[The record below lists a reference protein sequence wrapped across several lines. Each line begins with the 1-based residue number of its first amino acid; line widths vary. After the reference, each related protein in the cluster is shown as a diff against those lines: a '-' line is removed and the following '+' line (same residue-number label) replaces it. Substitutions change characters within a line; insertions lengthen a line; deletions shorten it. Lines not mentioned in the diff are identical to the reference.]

1 MNETYVTISGN
12 VVGDP
17 QVRMTRANVPFVT
30 FRVASNVRRVDYKT
44 GEYIDAGTNFVNVTA
59 FRSLGVNL
67 ANSLEKGQP
76 VIVYGRM
83 RINQWT
89 NGDRTGTTVEIDA
102 YNVGHDLTRG
112 QSTFVKVARPQL
124 DQHDRLADP
133 VVQRAGEA
141 LDGSTPGDDPADD
154 PGARTR
160 RPTGSGWP
168 ARATRAG
175 TGRTRTSRGP
185 AAPASTSRRPTPT
198 TTRWSARPRTECPAP
213 ARPPGGG
220 RSRRVTVR
228 TPDAH
233 DEARPRSA
241 PTSAR

>member
-1 MNETYVTISGN
+1 MGMNETYVTISGN

-67 ANSLEKGQP
+67 ANSLEKGHP

-133 VVQRAGEA
+133 VVQQAGEA
-141 LDGSTPGDDPADD
+141 LDGSGPEHGSDVGHDDVPDGLRLAGDQGDNAVDDAGEAVGDGADE
-154 PGARTR
+154 GY
-160 RPTGSGWP
+160 GE
-168 ARATRAG
+168 AG
-175 TGRTRTSRGP
+175 TVGAGFEVE
-185 AAPASTSRRPTPT
+185 AADTDDYEVVGA
-198 TTRWSARPRTECPAP
+198 A
-213 ARPPGGG
+213 
-220 RSRRVTVR
+220 
-228 TPDAH
+228 AH
-233 DEARPRSA
+233 
-241 PTSAR
+241 

>member
-1 MNETYVTISGN
+1 MGMNETYVTISGN

-17 QVRMTRANVPFVT
+17 QVRTTRASVPFVT
-30 FRVASNVRRVDYKT
+30 FRVASNVRRVDHKT

-133 VVQRAGEA
+133 VVQQAGEA
-141 LDGSTPGDDPADD
+141 LDGSTAGDDPATADD
-154 PGARTR
+154 EAYGPGLA
-160 RPTGSGWP
+160 GSGDQGEDGRDEDEP
-168 ARATRAG
+168 EAGSAGLDVESADTDDYEVVGAT
-175 TGRTRTSRGP
+175 S
-185 AAPASTSRRPTPT
+185 
-198 TTRWSARPRTECPAP
+198 
-213 ARPPGGG
+213 
-220 RSRRVTVR
+220 
-228 TPDAH
+228 H
-233 DEARPRSA
+233 
-241 PTSAR
+241 

>member
-67 ANSLEKGQP
+67 ANSLEKGHP

-133 VVQRAGEA
+133 VVQRASEA
-141 LDGSTPGDDPADD
+141 LDGSTPGGEPGAADD
-154 PGARTR
+154 EAAYGPQLAGAGDDGEDGQNEDGQEADEPGA
-160 RPTGSGWP
+160 GS
-168 ARATRAG
+168 AG
-175 TGRTRTSRGP
+175 FDVE
-185 AAPASTSRRPTPT
+185 AADTDDYEVVGAAS
-198 TTRWSARPRTECPAP
+198 
-213 ARPPGGG
+213 
-220 RSRRVTVR
+220 
-228 TPDAH
+228 H
-233 DEARPRSA
+233 
-241 PTSAR
+241 

>member
-1 MNETYVTISGN
+1 
-12 VVGDP
+12 
-17 QVRMTRANVPFVT
+17 MTRANVPFVT

-112 QSTFVKVARPQL
+112 QSTFVKVVRPQL
-124 DQHDRLADP
+124 DQQDRLADP
-133 VVQRAGEA
+133 VVQQAGEA
-141 LDGSTPGDDPADD
+141 LDGSAPGDDP
-154 PGARTR
+154 GA
-160 RPTGSGWP
+160 
-168 ARATRAG
+168 
-175 TGRTRTSRGP
+175 
-185 AAPASTSRRPTPT
+185 
-198 TTRWSARPRTECPAP
+198 
-213 ARPPGGG
+213 
-220 RSRRVTVR
+220 V
-228 TPDAH
+228 D
-233 DEARPRSA
+233 DEAAYGLGLAGAGVGAGDEGDGRDEDEPGPGSA
-241 PTSAR
+241 GFDVEAADTDDYEVVGAAAH

>member
-141 LDGSTPGDDPADD
+141 LDGATPGDDPGDD
-154 PGARTR
+154 PRAADERAYGLGLAGAGEEAGDGQDEDE
-160 RPTGSGWP
+160 PGAGS
-168 ARATRAG
+168 AG
-175 TGRTRTSRGP
+175 LDVE
-185 AAPASTSRRPTPT
+185 AADTDDYEVVGAAS
-198 TTRWSARPRTECPAP
+198 
-213 ARPPGGG
+213 
-220 RSRRVTVR
+220 
-228 TPDAH
+228 H
-233 DEARPRSA
+233 
-241 PTSAR
+241 